1 MKDVQATEEASSPQ
15 KRTSSTS
22 YNEISL
28 FSIFMG
34 RFRLSFMG
42 HLGSLIPSADPNPAD
57 HNQCGTMPIWI
68 RTWIHNNAVY
78 INMKKT
84 MTANTLN

>member
-15 KRTSSTS
+15 KRASGISN
-22 YNEISL
+22 NEISL

-34 RFRLSFMG
+34 
-42 HLGSLIPSADPNPAD
+42 HLGSLHIPRADPNPAD
-57 HNQCGTMPIWI
+57 HNQHGTMPIWI
-68 RTWIHNNAVY
+68 RTWIHNSAVY